1 VRLSARVD
9 YALRALC
16 ALAVAAPESLTTER
30 VADSE
35 GIPARFLE
43 GILRD
48 LRRAGIVASRRGP
61 AGGHA
66 LAVDARAVTVAD
78 VIRGIDGPLALVRN
92 LRPEQLEYSAASAH
106 LQDLWVAL
114 RAAERQILEGTTVAD
129 VVAGRVPVRPSPGPA
144 DDASR

>member
-1 VRLSARVD
+1 MRLSARVD

-30 VADSE
+30 VAESE

-129 VVAGRVPVRPSPGPA
+129 VVAGRVPVPPSPGAA